1 MVHLYE
7 EKQKKNIKDNKIGMG
22 IALRHFD
29 IACNKFGLEVD
40 YSKID
45 VKKRMASHF
54 KAQIFYY
61 CYYRFGTCT
70 SNL

>member
-7 EKQKKNIKDNKIGMG
+7 EKQKKNIKDNKISMG

-45 VKKRMASHF
+45 VKKEMQKS
-54 KAQIFYY
+54 II
-61 CYYRFGTCT
+61 
-70 SNL
+70 

>member
-1 MVHLYE
+1 MSKTEWIIIVKFSKKFIIRIVTVFGRVVHKE
-7 EKQKKNIKDNKIGMG
+7 RGK
-22 IALRHFD
+22 
-29 IACNKFGLEVD
+29 
-40 YSKID
+40 D